1 MMRSLYSGVSGL
13 KSHQTKMDVIGNNIS
28 NVNTVAFKSSS
39 TTFQDVMYQTTSQAS
54 AATGTVGGKNAKQIG
69 LGVTNGATKVSITSA
84 GAAQS
89 TGDALDIRLSDTN
102 TTHFFVVS
110 NGSENVYTR
119 AGSFYVDA
127 DGNMAMTT
135 TGYLVYGYVAD
146 ANGNLSQDLGALRV
160 MSAANKTSAPEATTA
175 ATFSGIIDQNDSD
188 FESSTGYIRS
198 LTFYDNKGYTYTAKF
213 AFKVVDAK
221 AGTYTMELNSVT
233 DGNGNDIL
241 ETYLSQA
248 GTSLSDIFGKPATTS
263 KTYGFNT
270 NNVTFADDGSI
281 VYTPSNQTTNPPVSY
296 TLELTDGDS
305 GEAGSKKLLLKDE
318 NGNTIYSLGDSADA
332 DVAAAAGISL
342 TDIFNTNGDDI
353 VSFSGANADDLTSLT
368 SAGITA
374 VVNTSNYDVQF
385 NTKTGAII
393 SVGGVDY
400 TNGYPENA
408 ITFNANLLGPNYDT
422 ATQDNAAISAIKLD
436 FSDLLNYDNSGTS
449 TVTTARGVVENSVTT
464 GAGKKMG
471 TMTGLSVSENGDIY
485 GTYDNGNTK
494 LLGRIAVASFAN
506 ASGLE
511 ELGNNCYGA
520 TLNSGDAEIG
530 VISAD
535 GSSMSTGQLEMSNVD
550 LSSEFTDMI
559 TTQRG
564 FQANSRIITVS
575 DTLLEELIN
584 LKRS

>member
-13 KSHQTKMDVIGNNIS
+13 KTHQTKMDVIGNNIS

-102 TTHFFVVS
+102 TTHFFVVN

-146 ANGNLSQDLGALRV
+146 NNGSLSQDLGALRV

-188 FESSTGYIRS
+188 FESSNGYIRS
-198 LTFYDNKGYTYTAKF
+198 VTFYDNKGYTYTAKF

-221 AGTYTMELNSVT
+221 EGKYTMELTSVT
-233 DGNGNDIL
+233 DSSGNDIL

-248 GTSLSDIFGKPATTS
+248 DTSLSDIFGNATTTS
-263 KTYGFNT
+263 KSYSFNT
-270 NNVTFADDGSI
+270 NNVAFADDGSI
-281 VYTPSNQTTNPPVSY
+281 VYTPSNQTTTPAVSY
-296 TLELTDGDS
+296 TLELADGDS
-305 GEAGSKKLLLKDE
+305 GEAGSKKLLLKDST
-318 NGNTIYSLGDSADA
+318 GATVYSLGDTTDTTAE
-332 DVAAAAGISL
+332 AAGITLS
-342 TDIFNTNGDDI
+342 DIFNTNGDDI
-353 VSFSGANADDLTSLT
+353 VSFTGTDDTDLTKLT
-368 SAGITA
+368 TSGITA
-374 VVNTSNYDVQF
+374 TINTSNYDVQF

-400 TNGYPENA
+400 TNGYPDNA
-408 ITFNANLLGPNYDT
+408 IVFNANLLGPNYDT
-422 ATQDNAAISAIKLD
+422 AASENAAISAISLD

-449 TVTTARGVVENSVTT
+449 TVTTARGIVENSVTV

>member
-13 KSHQTKMDVIGNNIS
+13 KTHQTKMDVIGNNIS

-102 TTHFFVVS
+102 TTHFFVVN

-146 ANGNLSQDLGALRV
+146 NNGSLSQDLGALRV

-188 FESSTGYIRS
+188 FESSNGYIRS

-221 AGTYTMELNSVT
+221 EGKYTMELTSVT
-233 DGNGNDIL
+233 DSSGNDIL

-248 GTSLSDIFGKPATTS
+248 DTSLSDIFGNATTS
-263 KTYGFNT
+263 SKSYSFNT
-270 NNVTFADDGSI
+270 NNVAFADDGSI
-281 VYTPSNQTTNPPVSY
+281 VYTPSNQTTTPAVSY
-296 TLELTDGDS
+296 TLELADGDS
-305 GEAGSKKLLLKDE
+305 GEAGSKKLLLKDST
-318 NGNTIYSLGDSADA
+318 GATVYSLGDTTDTTAE
-332 DVAAAAGISL
+332 AAGITLS
-342 TDIFNTNGDDI
+342 DIFNTNGDDI
-353 VSFSGANADDLTSLT
+353 VSFTGTDDTDLTKLT
-368 SAGITA
+368 TSGITA
-374 VVNTSNYDVQF
+374 TINTSNYDVQF

-400 TNGYPENA
+400 TNGYPDNA
-408 ITFNANLLGPNYDT
+408 IVFNANLLGPNYDT
-422 ATQDNAAISAIKLD
+422 AASENAAISAISLD

-449 TVTTARGVVENSVTT
+449 TVTTARGIVENSVTV

>member
-13 KSHQTKMDVIGNNIS
+13 KTHQTKMDVIGNNIS

-69 LGVTNGATKVSITSA
+69 LGVTNGATKISITSA

-102 TTHFFVVS
+102 TTHFFVVN

-146 ANGNLSQDLGALRV
+146 NNGSLSQDLGALRV

-188 FESSTGYIRS
+188 FESSNGYIRS

-221 AGTYTMELNSVT
+221 EGKYTMELTSVT
-233 DGNGNDIL
+233 DSSGNDIL

-248 GTSLSDIFGKPATTS
+248 DTSLSDIFGNATTS
-263 KTYGFNT
+263 SKSYSFNT
-270 NNVTFADDGSI
+270 NNVAFADDGSI
-281 VYTPSNQTTNPPVSY
+281 VYTPSNQTTTPAVSY
-296 TLELTDGDS
+296 TLELADGDS
-305 GEAGSKKLLLKDE
+305 GEAGSKKLLLKDST
-318 NGNTIYSLGDSADA
+318 GATVYSLGDTTDTTAE
-332 DVAAAAGISL
+332 AAGITLS
-342 TDIFNTNGDDI
+342 DIFNTNGDDI
-353 VSFSGANADDLTSLT
+353 VSFTGTDDTDLTKLT
-368 SAGITA
+368 TSGITA
-374 VVNTSNYDVQF
+374 TINTSNYDVQF

-400 TNGYPENA
+400 TNGYPDNA
-408 ITFNANLLGPNYDT
+408 IVFNANLLGPNYDT
-422 ATQDNAAISAIKLD
+422 AASENAAISAISLD

-449 TVTTARGVVENSVTT
+449 TVTTARGIVENSVTV

>member
-13 KSHQTKMDVIGNNIS
+13 KTHQTKMDVIGNNIS

-102 TTHFFVVS
+102 TTHFFVVN

-146 ANGNLSQDLGALRV
+146 NNGSLSQDLGALRV

-188 FESSTGYIRS
+188 FESSNGYIRS

-221 AGTYTMELNSVT
+221 EGKYTMELTSVT
-233 DGNGNDIL
+233 DSSGNDIL

-248 GTSLSDIFGKPATTS
+248 DTSLSDIFGNATTTS
-263 KTYGFNT
+263 KSYSFNT
-270 NNVTFADDGSI
+270 NNVAFADDGSI
-281 VYTPSNQTTNPPVSY
+281 VYTPSNQTTTPAVSY
-296 TLELTDGDS
+296 TLELADGDS
-305 GEAGSKKLLLKDE
+305 GEAGSKKLLLKDST
-318 NGNTIYSLGDSADA
+318 GATVYSLGDTTDTTAE
-332 DVAAAAGISL
+332 AAGITLS
-342 TDIFNTNGDDI
+342 DIFNTNGDDI
-353 VSFSGANADDLTSLT
+353 VSFTGTDDTDLTKLT
-368 SAGITA
+368 TSGITA
-374 VVNTSNYDVQF
+374 TINTSNYDVQF

-400 TNGYPENA
+400 TNGYPDNA
-408 ITFNANLLGPNYDT
+408 IVFNANLLGPNYDT
-422 ATQDNAAISAIKLD
+422 AASENAAISAISLD

-449 TVTTARGVVENSVTT
+449 TVTTARGIVENSVTV